1 MITTTIET
9 ITPQVAEEY
18 LKHNTKNRYGC
29 KGNPH
34 VIAAL
39 AEDMKAGLWKLNG
52 EPIIFANDNT
62 LVDGQHRLFACVNA
76 GVAFTTLVVRGVD
89 GDAFSTVDIGLPR
102 RGGQLLEIKGVK
114 NYNLVAAAISRYF
127 SLSNSNVYGIGNGGG
142 VPLSV
147 IKKTKVQ
154 LVEFYNK
161 YSGVIDEVCTNFTS
175 CRGVKVLSQ
184 AEMAGI
190 SLYLIINKGH
200 RKERVFSFFNQ
211 LTSGE
216 NAENGTILVL
226 RDRLIK
232 DKIGQERMTQSARLA
247 CIRKTWNCYVTG
259 KEVRLF
265 IFRQQSREED
275 FI

>member
-18 LKHNTKNRYGC
+18 LRHNTKNRYGC
-29 KGNPH
+29 KGNRH

-52 EPIIFANDNT
+52 ESIIFDAGGV
-62 LVDGQHRLFACVNA
+62 LVDGQHRLLACIKA
-76 GVAFTTLVVRGVD
+76 GVSFQTLVVRGVD

-102 RGGQLLEIKGVK
+102 SGGQLLEIKGVK
-114 NYNLVAAAISRYF
+114 NCNLAAAAISRYF
-127 SLSNSNVYGIGNGGG
+127 SLSNSNIQGIGSGG
-142 VPLSV
+142 VMLSQ

-161 YSGVIDEVCTNFTS
+161 YPGVIDEVCTNFTS
-175 CRGVKVLSQ
+175 CRGIKVLSQ

-216 NAENGTILVL
+216 NVENGTILVL
-226 RDRLIK
+226 RDKLIK
-232 DKIGQERMTQSARLA
+232 DKIGHERMTQSARLA

-265 IFRQQSREED
+265 IFRPQSREED